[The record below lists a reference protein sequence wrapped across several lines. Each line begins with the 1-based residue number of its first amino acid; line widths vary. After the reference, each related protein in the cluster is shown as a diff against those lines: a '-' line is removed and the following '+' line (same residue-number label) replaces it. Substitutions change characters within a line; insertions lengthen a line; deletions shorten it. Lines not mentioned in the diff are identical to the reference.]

1 MAEKWKNKM
10 NGKQFLKN
18 NSGGALVEF
27 ALAASLMLT
36 LAFGVIDFTRAI
48 YDLQVMM
55 NLTGEGSNLA
65 SRGTSLSDTAT
76 AVVNGASPLE
86 FGTEGCVIVSSVYND
101 GSTVKV
107 SGQATQC
114 PNPQISKIGTVG
126 SLANLP
132 SGAVP
137 QANQTVFATEIFY
150 SYQTITPIGKLLQT
164 TLPSKL
170 YDVAYY

>member
-1 MAEKWKNKM
+1 MAEKRKNKM
-10 NGKQFLKN
+10 SGKQLFKN
-18 NSGGALVEF
+18 DSGGALVEF
-27 ALAASLMLT
+27 ALAATLMLT

-48 YDLQVMM
+48 YDLEVMM

-76 AVVNGASPLE
+76 AVVNGASPLQ
-86 FGTEGCVIVSSVYND
+86 FATDGCVIVSSVFND

-114 PNPQISKIGTVG
+114 ANPQISKIGTVG
-126 SLANLP
+126 SLAVLP

-137 QANQTVFATEIFY
+137 QTNQTVYVTEIFY
-150 SYQTITPIGKLLQT
+150 SYQTITPIGKLLKT
-164 TLPSKL
+164 TMPSKL